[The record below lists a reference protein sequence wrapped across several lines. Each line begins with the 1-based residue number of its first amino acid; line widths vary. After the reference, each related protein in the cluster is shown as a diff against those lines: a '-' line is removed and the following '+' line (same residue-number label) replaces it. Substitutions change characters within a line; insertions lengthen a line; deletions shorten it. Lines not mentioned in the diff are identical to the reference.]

1 MFNTNFGNNSNNRL
15 YTLNNFGN
23 HRRSIK
29 SSLLR
34 SKNKNNKNKT
44 NTEHNNNFNS
54 INRNLMNNSDISND
68 SREQNIQEYKQLK
81 KQRGLLIK
89 KLYSKINS
97 ENITKEDF
105 LNSSESVSLKFNN
118 LPYDTYII
126 ETKENS
132 SDS

>member
-44 NTEHNNNFNS
+44 NTEHLSSN
-54 INRNLMNNSDISND
+54 NNSDISND
-68 SREQNIQEYKQLK
+68 SREQNIQEYMYQ
-81 KQRGLLIK
+81 ITC
-89 KLYSKINS
+89 
-97 ENITKEDF
+97 NIARF
-105 LNSSESVSLKFNN
+105 SNQYIVCH
-118 LPYDTYII
+118 TYIL
-126 ETKENS
+126 
-132 SDS
+132 